1 MSSSP
6 GSESDNSIEFE
17 ELLEFGTRCRE
28 LRKEKDMLKE
38 SQTESFELIKKLE
51 LHVKSLSEG
60 RIKDKKRI
68 QVLEKEL
75 MNCSQE
81 IDYLQDQLNERN
93 TEVNCLEEQ
102 VHSLRLTLAGMENLE
117 DNLGWLREELHRS
130 SSECLYLM
138 QELVSKELEL
148 QKSNLCI
155 EKLEE
160 SISYIALESQCEI
173 ESMKLDI
180 MGLEQSGLHTD
191 KIHDE
196 TVQVKAR
203 GKLFQE
209 AELQSQ
215 NTLKLIKCLE
225 IENKE
230 LKEKL
235 EKSETNFRIFCRGLD
250 KWLEMDISQFN
261 LDSSLSE
268 LGSKLTMS
276 KEVRDVFLP
285 VVSKL
290 ATALA
295 KDGDVMKKKEKM
307 SQEIQEYE
315 LLVEQLKEELRQEKL
330 KAREEAED
338 LAQEVAEVRY
348 QFTSLLEEECKR
360 RACIEQVSL
369 QRIAELEAQVSKT
382 NREKPVMLLGSYME
396 HRVGG
401 NNIQIVSLE
410 DKCYAGRGK
419 IFVAV
424 LNVK

>member
-1 MSSSP
+1 MHYFFCTFVSGFLTQMSSSP

-369 QRIAELEAQVSKT
+369 QRIAELEAQLQNKQRKT
-382 NREKPVMLLGSYME
+382 S
-396 HRVGG
+396 
-401 NNIQIVSLE
+401 
-410 DKCYAGRGK
+410 D
-419 IFVAV
+419 AV
-424 LNVK
+424 RQLHGA